1 MKEML
6 AEPRIVKS
14 HPCFNAKA
22 HLNIARVHIPV
33 APKCNIQCNYCYR
46 LINSLEVRPG
56 VSSKILSP
64 KEALD
69 YLGIVVKEFK
79 ELKVVGIAGPGEP
92 LFNRETFETLKLVH
106 EKYPHLFLCIAT
118 NGLLL
123 RDKLD
128 ELASAG
134 VNFLTVTMNA
144 IDPEITT
151 KIHPFI
157 YYKNKLIEGL
167 DAAKT
172 LVSNQIEG
180 VELAVK
186 RGMIVKVNTVLI
198 PEINDHHVEEVAKR
212 VKEAGAY
219 VQNVIPLIP
228 IGNFKER
235 RPPTCDELQDAR
247 MKCEK
252 IIKQFRLC
260 KMCRAD
266 AVGIPGREI
275 GFQERQYEMSEIF
288 HA

>member
-1 MKEML
+1 MFT
-6 AEPRIVKS
+6 EPRIVRS
-14 HPCFNAKA
+14 HPCFDAKA
-22 HLNIARVHIPV
+22 HLNIARVHLPV

-46 LINSLEVRPG
+46 LIDPLEVRPG
-56 VSSKILSP
+56 LSSRILSP

-69 YLGIVVKEFK
+69 YLGIVVNEFR

-92 LFNRETFETLKLVH
+92 LFNKETFETIKLVH
-106 EKYPHLFLCIAT
+106 EKYPDLFLCVAT

-123 RDKLD
+123 PDKVD
-128 ELASAG
+128 ELDGIG
-134 VNFLTVTMNA
+134 VNFLTVTINA
-144 IDPEITT
+144 IDPEIAS
-151 KIHPFI
+151 KIYSFV
-157 YYKNKLIEGL
+157 YYKNRLTKGL
-167 DAAKT
+167 DATKI
-172 LVSNQIEG
+172 LISNQIDG

-198 PEINDHHVEEVAKR
+198 PWINDHHVEKVAKR

-219 VQNVIPLIP
+219 VQNIIPLIP
-228 IGNFKER
+228 IGNFKGR
-235 RPPTCDELQDAR
+235 NPPTCDELQGAR

-266 AVGIPGREI
+266 AVGIPGQET